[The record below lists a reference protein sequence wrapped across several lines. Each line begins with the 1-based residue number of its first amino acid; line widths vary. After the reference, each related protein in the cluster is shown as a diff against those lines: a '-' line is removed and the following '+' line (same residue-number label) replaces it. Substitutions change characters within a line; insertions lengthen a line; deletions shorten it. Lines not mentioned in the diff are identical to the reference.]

1 MLRGR
6 SRLLLL
12 KQGTVR
18 QLEHTDAGRKSVLTD
33 CDEIGAK
40 NG

>member
-18 QLEHTDAGRKSVLTD
+18 QLEHTDAGRKKRLD
-33 CDEIGAK
+33 
-40 NG
+40 